1 MIDLSNLRAPGWQK
15 IVADLASPAPDD
27 RAFMMKLLAAIAQVS
42 GSRQAV
48 LFLVPVAPRGES
60 PDQPAP
66 EAEPRPV
73 LTWPLPPEMAGSP
86 ERVARADVAIPDS
99 WVERLADAR
108 SAVRH
113 AALSRQSLVFGL
125 DSNDMLYDASGK
137 GFLIAVPVPGGLGPD
152 SGATPA
158 SAVITL
164 LLESRSRQAL
174 QTTMALVELLAGYVH
189 THAAGQQL
197 RRVRS
202 AGASLDLGARLI
214 ASINNARTFKGAS
227 IQLVN
232 DLCRQLGVD
241 RVAMGWVGGA
251 KNAEG
256 RRFSKVIAMSDTE
269 QIDRRMA
276 MVRKIETAMDECL
289 DQEQAVLYPPPPVE
303 GAGADV
309 LLSQAITHAHRD
321 LAAGDAKLKVASL
334 PLRIDERVLGVM
346 LVESTGAGAIDL
358 QTIELLQASLD
369 LIAPVLE
376 IRRSDD
382 RNLALRAWDSAHRAG
397 AWLVGP
403 RHTLWKIAGA
413 LVVAATLVVT
423 LVDVT
428 YRVSAPMRLEAREP
442 RTVSV
447 PFSGKIRSLAP
458 GIEPGVRVEKGQL
471 LFEMDTTEQQLQK
484 LQAQSQIVEA
494 EKKADEARKKGN
506 ISDAQQAEAQ
516 AEQARARLGLAQHN
530 IDEARVVAPIS
541 GTIIAGDI
549 RDKVG
554 AAVEIGQSVFQIAD
568 LSDMVVEA
576 RVDDRDIA
584 LVRPDATGEIATKA
598 DPAKSFPFTVERI
611 VPLSQAEEGK
621 NAFVVRGKLSGSA
634 PWFRPGM
641 EGIAKF
647 NTEEHSL
654 AWIAGRRVIDQL
666 RLWLW
671 W

>member
-1 MIDLSNLRAPGWQK
+1 VIDLSNLRAPGWQK
-15 IVADLASPAPDD
+15 IVADLSSPAPDD
-27 RAFMMKLLAAIAQVS
+27 RAFMLRLLAAIAQVS

-48 LFLVPVAPRGES
+48 LYLVPVTPRGES
-60 PDQPAP
+60 PDQPIA

-73 LTWPLPPEMAGSP
+73 MAWPLGPGAAGAT
-86 ERVARADVAIPDS
+86 ERGAGVDAPIAEAS
-99 WVERLADAR
+99 VERLADAR

-113 AALSRQSLVFGL
+113 AALSRQSQIFGL
-125 DSNDMLYDASGK
+125 DANDLLYDSSGK
-137 GFLIAVPVPGGLGPD
+137 GFLVAVPVPGGLGAD
-152 SGATPA
+152 GAAAPA

-202 AGASLDLGARLI
+202 ASASLDLGARLI
-214 ASINNARTFKGAS
+214 SSINNARTFKGAA
-227 IQLVN
+227 IQLAN
-232 DLCRQLGVD
+232 DLCRQMGVD
-241 RVAMGWVGGA
+241 RVALGWVGGA

-256 RRFSKVIAMSDTE
+256 RAFTKVIAMSDTE
-269 QIDRRMA
+269 HIDRRME

-289 DQEQAVLYPPPPVE
+289 DQEQAVLYPPPPAE
-303 GAGADV
+303 GADADV

-321 LAAGDAKLKVASL
+321 LASGDVKLRVASI
-334 PLRIDERVLGVM
+334 PLRIDERVLGVL
-346 LVESTGAGAIDL
+346 LVESTGTGPIDL
-358 QTIELLQASLD
+358 RTIELLQASLD

-382 RNLALRAWDSAHRAG
+382 RNLALRAWDSVVRAG

-403 RHTLWKIAGA
+403 RHTLWKIAGVLA
-413 LVVAATLVVT
+413 VAASLVVT

-458 GIEPGVRVEKGQL
+458 GIEPGTRVEKGQL
-471 LFEMDTTEQQLQK
+471 LFEMDTTEQQLQR
-484 LQAQSQIVEA
+484 LQAQSQIVEG

-506 ISDAQQAEAQ
+506 ISESQQAEAQ

-530 IDEARVVAPIS
+530 IDEARVVAPIG

-568 LSDMVVEA
+568 LTDMVVEA
-576 RVDDRDIA
+576 KVDDRDIA
-584 LVRPDATGEIATKA
+584 MVRPDATGEIATKA
-598 DPAKSFPFTVERI
+598 DPARSFAFVVERI

-621 NAFVVRGKLSGSA
+621 NAFVVRGRLRESA

-647 NTEEHSL
+647 DTEKHSL

>member
-1 MIDLSNLRAPGWQK
+1 VIDLSNLRAPGWQK
-15 IVADLASPAPDD
+15 IVADLSTPAPDD
-27 RAFMMKLLAAIAQVS
+27 RVFMARLLSAIAQVS
-42 GSRQAV
+42 GARQAV
-48 LFLVPVAPRGES
+48 LFLVPVTPRGES
-60 PDQPAP
+60 PDQPAA

-73 LTWPLPPEMAGSP
+73 LMWPMPPELA
-86 ERVARADVAIPDS
+86 AA
-99 WVERLADAR
+99 VERGGTMDAPVPGSSIERLTDAR
-108 SAVRH
+108 SAVKH
-113 AALSRQSLVFGL
+113 AALSRQSHIFGL
-125 DSNDMLYDASGK
+125 DSNDALYDSSGK
-137 GFLIAVPVPGGLGPD
+137 GFLIAVPVPGGMGAD
-152 SGATPA
+152 STATPV
-158 SAVITL
+158 SAVITM

-174 QTTMALVELLAGYVH
+174 QTTIALVELLAGYVH

-197 RRVRS
+197 RRLRS
-202 AGASLDLGARLI
+202 AGASLELGARLI
-214 ASINNARTFKGAS
+214 ASINHAKTYKGAS

-241 RVAMGWVGGA
+241 RVALGWIGGA
-251 KNAEG
+251 KDQQG
-256 RRFSKVIAMSDTE
+256 RLFSKVIAMSDTE

-276 MVRKIETAMDECL
+276 MIRKIETAMDECL
-289 DQEQAVLYPPPPVE
+289 DQEQAVLYPPPAADGPD
-303 GAGADV
+303 ADV

-334 PLRIDERVLGVM
+334 PVRIDDRVLGV
-346 LVESTGAGAIDL
+346 LLIESTGAGPIDL
-358 QTIELLQASLD
+358 RTLELLQASLD
-369 LIAPVLE
+369 LVAPVLE

-382 RNLALRAWDSAHRAG
+382 RNLALRAWDSTVRAG

-403 RHTLWKIAGA
+403 RHTLWKLAGA
-413 LVVAATLVVT
+413 ALLIASLVVT

-428 YRVSAPMRLEAREP
+428 YRVSAPMRIEAREP

-447 PFSGKIRSLAP
+447 PFSGKIKSLAE
-458 GIEPGVRVEKGQL
+458 GIEPGKRVEKGQL
-471 LFEMDTTEQQLQK
+471 LFEMDTTEQQLQA
-484 LQAQSQIVEA
+484 LQAQSAIVEA
-494 EKKADEARKKGN
+494 TKKSDEARKKGN
-506 ISDAQQAEAQ
+506 LSDAQQADAQ
-516 AEQARARLGLAQHN
+516 ADQARARLGLARHN
-530 IDEARVVAPIS
+530 IDEARIVAPIS

-568 LSDMVVEA
+568 LSDMIVEA
-576 RVDDRDIA
+576 KVDDRDIA
-584 LVRPDATGEIATKA
+584 LVRSDATGEISTKA

-611 VPLSQAEEGK
+611 VPLSQAQEGK
-621 NAFVVRGKLSGSA
+621 NAFIVRGRLSESA

-647 NTEEHSL
+647 NTEKHSL